1 MLTIN
6 SAASYLHK
14 SWAGNFHFK
23 IFNGQVGTV
32 SEGKFSDEAPF
43 LIRKDAHSLVALAGH
58 HVNVLSDVSII
69 HTITALVVPYCSS
82 FLDF

>member
-23 IFNGQVGTV
+23 IFNGQVDTV
-32 SEGKFSDEAPF
+32 SEGKFSDKAPPLIPKGSVSVGKVEA
-43 LIRKDAHSLVALAGH
+43 
-58 HVNVLSDVSII
+58 
-69 HTITALVVPYCSS
+69 
-82 FLDF
+82 